1 MNKEEFLVALQD
13 ILQCDA
19 VLSEDAVLADLEEW
33 DSLSIMTLIAFFD
46 KNLGRQVRFDELKTC
61 RQVRDIMALSNGA
74 IG

>member
-13 ILQCDA
+13 ILQCDD

-33 DSLSIMTLIAFFD
+33 SIMTLIAFFD